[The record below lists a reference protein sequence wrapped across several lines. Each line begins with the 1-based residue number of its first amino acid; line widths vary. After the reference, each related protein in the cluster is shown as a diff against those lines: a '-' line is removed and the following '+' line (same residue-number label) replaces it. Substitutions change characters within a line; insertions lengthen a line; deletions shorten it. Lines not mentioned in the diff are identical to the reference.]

1 QEIDS
6 QTYISNWDGYVD
18 WRNRPAITNRHGGLL
33 AASFVLGVEVLE
45 NLAFLANA
53 SNLVLY
59 FSEYMH
65 FSPTTSAN
73 CVTNF
78 MGTAFLLALLGGFLS
93 DAFFT
98 TYYIYL
104 ISSLIEFLGLVVLT
118 IQARSSSL
126 KPPKCDQG
134 VPDIPCEQV
143 HGAQAAMLFIG
154 LYLVALGVGGIKGSL
169 PPHGAEQFDE
179 TTPQGRKQRSTFF
192 NYFVF
197 CLSFGGLIA
206 VTFVVWVED
215 NKGWQ
220 WGFGIATLA
229 IFLSIPIFLAG
240 SPFYR
245 NKIPRGSPLTTISK
259 VLIAALLNSRASR
272 NLSTVIAS
280 MVSSPPPIPTVKEIG
295 QNTNTKDIESID
307 TPSRSLG
314 FLNRAVSDA
323 PACSALEC
331 TVQQVEEVKI
341 VLKLFPVFAC
351 TIMLN
356 CCLAQLNTF
365 SVHQAATMN
374 TKLGSLKVPPASLPI
389 FPVLFIMILAP
400 VYDHFIIPFARR
412 LTKTEMGISHLQ
424 RIGIGLFLSIVAMA
438 VAALVEI
445 KRKGVATD
453 SGLIDYAK
461 PLPITFFW
469 IAFQYLFLGSADLF
483 VLAGLLEFCFS
494 EAPVSMRS
502 LATSLSWASLAIGYY
517 LSSVIVSIVNSVTG
531 ISKHKPWL
539 SGSNLNH
546 YHLERFYW
554 LMCILS
560 ALNFMHYLFWAT
572 KYKYRSRSTK

>member
-1 QEIDS
+1 MEYKFSDLIHEDRVVVRLDSKDVCKKDSFKYLGSMIQENGEIDEDFS
-6 QTYISNWDGYVD
+6 KHIQTGWVKWGLASGVLCDKKVPFKLKGKFYRVIVC
-18 WRNRPAITNRHGGLL
+18 PAM
-33 AASFVLGVEVLE
+33 
-45 NLAFLANA
+45 
-53 SNLVLY
+53 LY
-59 FSEYMH
+59 RTECW
-65 FSPTTSAN
+65 P
-73 CVTNF
+73 
-78 MGTAFLLALLGGFLS
+78 
-93 DAFFT
+93 
-98 TYYIYL
+98 
-104 ISSLIEFLGLVVLT
+104 GLVVLT

-126 KPPKCDQG
+126 KPPKC
-134 VPDIPCEQV
+134 EQV
-143 HGAQAAMLFIG
+143 HGTQAAMLFIG

-206 VTFVVWVED
+206 VTFVVSVED

-272 NLSTVIAS
+272 NSSTAIAS
-280 MVSSPPPIPTVKEIG
+280 IGSSPTAIQTGKE
-295 QNTNTKDIESID
+295 D
-307 TPSRSLG
+307 TP
-314 FLNRAVSDA
+314 AY
-323 PACSALEC
+323 SALEC

-365 SVHQAATMN
+365 SVHQEATTN
-374 TKLGSLKVPPASLPI
+374 TKLGSLNVPLASLPI
-389 FPVLFIMILAP
+389 FLVVFIMILAP
-400 VYDHFIIPFARR
+400 VHDHFIIKFAHRV
-412 LTKTEMGISHLQ
+412 TKTEMDISHLQ
-424 RIGIGLFLSIVAMA
+424 CIGIGLFLSIVAMA

-453 SGLIDYAK
+453 FGLINSAK
-461 PLPITFFW
+461 PLPITYHPIFS
-469 IAFQYLFLGSADLF
+469 FQLGYLNSA
-483 VLAGLLEFCFS
+483 S
-494 EAPVSMRS
+494 QKHQ
-502 LATSLSWASLAIGYY
+502 Y
-517 LSSVIVSIVNSVTG
+517 SV
-531 ISKHKPWL
+531 
-539 SGSNLNH
+539 
-546 YHLERFYW
+546 
-554 LMCILS
+554 
-560 ALNFMHYLFWAT
+560 
-572 KYKYRSRSTK
+572 